1 VDGFAISQ
9 MPTALTA
16 DRALMSQHGN
26 RKKKVDCQATGQ
38 NMPLPLGSLS
48 HLCTH
53 QNVGQK
59 IGYEMAFPHQTVA
72 ACHKFR
78 YIFIILPL
86 TFLLGTHFDDTP
98 LDQMKEF

>member
-1 VDGFAISQ
+1 MGIA
-9 MPTALTA
+9 
-16 DRALMSQHGN
+16 
-26 RKKKVDCQATGQ
+26 KKKWIAKQ
-38 NMPLPLGSLS
+38 LGKICHCHWAHSL
-48 HLCTH
+48 TFAPI
-53 QNVGQK
+53 NK

>member
-1 VDGFAISQ
+1 
-9 MPTALTA
+9 
-16 DRALMSQHGN
+16 
-26 RKKKVDCQATGQ
+26 
-38 NMPLPLGSLS
+38 
-48 HLCTH
+48 
-53 QNVGQK
+53 
-59 IGYEMAFPHQTVA
+59 MAFPHQTVA

>member
-38 NMPLPLGSLS
+38 NMTLLLAHS
-48 HLCTH
+48 
-53 QNVGQK
+53 
-59 IGYEMAFPHQTVA
+59 
-72 ACHKFR
+72 
-78 YIFIILPL
+78 L
-86 TFLLGTHFDDTP
+86 TFAPIKMWGKKLDTKWHFLIKLSPHVTNFVIFLLFYH
-98 LDQMKEF
+98 